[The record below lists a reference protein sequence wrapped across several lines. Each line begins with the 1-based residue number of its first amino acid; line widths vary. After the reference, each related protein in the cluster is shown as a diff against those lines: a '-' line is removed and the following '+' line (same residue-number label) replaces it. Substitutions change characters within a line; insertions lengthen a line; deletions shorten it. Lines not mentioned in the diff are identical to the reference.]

1 MFLAFSPVFSD
12 TTTLYTIPL
21 KNRGVSMQTSFCGR
35 LPEEECV
42 GKEILDPLAVFFV
55 IAYSMYAV
63 GVSFV
68 LLCEFAFGN
77 NNAF

>member
-1 MFLAFSPVFSD
+1 
-12 TTTLYTIPL
+12 
-21 KNRGVSMQTSFCGR
+21 MQKSFCGR

-42 GKEILDPLAVFFV
+42 GKEILVPLAVFFV
-55 IAYSMYAV
+55 MAYSMYAV